1 MATAAIKW
9 RAEVACKLCRNA
21 AVKTKGQWLR
31 AEKYEKNNYRPL

>member
-21 AVKTKGQWLR
+21 AVKTKGQWLK
-31 AEKYEKNNYRPL
+31 ATKKHKYYG